1 MSLVIL
7 QRKQQTAADEASGEN
22 ADTGEDGAATVE
34 DGAATVED
42 IAATVDVQAAGPS
55 TKKKR
60 KTSTKTRKQKDL
72 LKLDEFL
79 ERDKEAEG
87 TAADEEAS

>member
-7 QRKQQTAADEASGEN
+7 QRKQQTAADGAS
-22 ADTGEDGAATVE
+22 GEDGAATIE

-42 IAATVDVQAAGPS
+42 IAATVDVEAAGPS
-55 TKKKR
+55 PKKKR
-60 KTSTKTRKQKDL
+60 KTSTKTKKQKDL